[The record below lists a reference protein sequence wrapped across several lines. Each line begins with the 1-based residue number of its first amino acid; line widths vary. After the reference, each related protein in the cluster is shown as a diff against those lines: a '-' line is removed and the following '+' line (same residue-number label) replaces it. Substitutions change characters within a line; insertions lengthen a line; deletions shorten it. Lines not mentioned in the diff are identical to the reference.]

1 MSVSQVAVQKW
12 ANIKVKLWKT
22 ETASKYHE
30 LTEVWSDEDN
40 AIPQEVEIMT
50 TQNKNLETRHKRKA
64 IFMLLSLN

>member
-50 TQNKNLETRHKRKA
+50 TQE
-64 IFMLLSLN
+64 